1 MYHVLY
7 YDDAQLI
14 HVSMMELPPP
24 PPPPPPHQPETP
36 FSTLSLSLSLSLSQ
50 DHTQSASTAL
60 QATESLTC
68 LPLLA
73 FSHSVCRTC
82 CFHSSFPSIL
92 IFTPF
97 VEAPRE
103 GKPSFHLFLSPLSF
117 PILSQ
122 PLLAKLTVCMKN

>member
-7 YDDAQLI
+7 YDDTQLI

-24 PPPPPPHQPETP
+24 PPPPPHQPVTP
-36 FSTLSLSLSLSLSQ
+36 FPPSLSLSLSLSLSRLTFSLFLSQ

-73 FSHSVCRTC
+73 FSHSAVLLYSLL
-82 CFHSSFPSIL
+82 FSIHPYIYHFCGSTKGRGSHHF
-92 IFTPF
+92 IFF
-97 VEAPRE
+97 Y
-103 GKPSFHLFLSPLSF
+103 HH
-117 PILSQ
+117 
-122 PLLAKLTVCMKN
+122 